1 MIGKSVSPSMGSEH
15 TPVSKIVACCV
26 ADDKANHISAFALPH
41 FQASIARFFRN
52 RSQSVSKITP
62 YPRSEM
68 SMFTWRG
75 EIHNSVWQ
83 WRLIFLLVQL
93 IQYQKASQ
101 CKPPVWLRS
110 RHHLLL
116 PKSYKPGAVELS
128 LAIPAGAERSSPSRI
143 TSYQEAKTLVISH
156 IYCAASISHKFFPVL
171 RNVEHWVD

>member
-110 RHHLLL
+110 RHHLT
-116 PKSYKPGAVELS
+116 PSQ
-128 LAIPAGAERSSPSRI
+128 IIQAGCCRAESRSSRRGRKIFSTCSSRI
-143 TSYQEAKTLVISH
+143 TSYQEAKKLARHLTYLLCRI
-156 IYCAASISHKFFPVL
+156 
-171 RNVEHWVD
+171 N